1 VAPNS
6 DDFLKRLLAT
16 FKVEAGEHVSA
27 VSSNLVALE
36 QSSGEEQVGLIE
48 TIFREAH
55 SLKGAARAV
64 NQAEIE
70 TICQSLESV
79 FSSLKRKEINLS
91 PALFDLLH
99 RAVDAL
105 GKLPLSIGTQ
115 TTAPEKAAVAQ
126 LAQDLERAAKGTLP
140 LSKGE
145 GLKKTEEESLA
156 VPSPE
161 TLPLHTERGLQAD
174 TVRVSTA
181 KLDSLLLQA
190 EELLSAK
197 LTMRQRAA
205 ELREIKSSIGGWEK
219 QWTQIHPDLR
229 TIQQSL
235 ERNGNGHG
243 HGRPNPQLTHVVEF
257 LEWSRSFVKSLG
269 NNLESVTKSAEQDQR
284 TMGSMVDNLL
294 DDVKKACMLPFASLL
309 GIFPKLIRDLS
320 RDQGK
325 EVEWLAMGGE
335 VEVDRRVLEELKDP
349 LIHLVRNCIDHG
361 IKKPEER
368 NRKKKTPRGT
378 VTLAVLR
385 KSEGRPCA
393 D

>member
-1 VAPNS
+1 MAPNS

-105 GKLPLSIGTQ
+105 GKLPLSIEAQ

-174 TVRVSTA
+174 TGTR
-181 KLDSLLLQA
+181 
-190 EELLSAK
+190 
-197 LTMRQRAA
+197 
-205 ELREIKSSIGGWEK
+205 
-219 QWTQIHPDLR
+219 
-229 TIQQSL
+229 
-235 ERNGNGHG
+235 
-243 HGRPNPQLTHVVEF
+243 
-257 LEWSRSFVKSLG
+257 
-269 NNLESVTKSAEQDQR
+269 
-284 TMGSMVDNLL
+284 
-294 DDVKKACMLPFASLL
+294 
-309 GIFPKLIRDLS
+309 
-320 RDQGK
+320 
-325 EVEWLAMGGE
+325 
-335 VEVDRRVLEELKDP
+335 VDRKAGLASAPSRGIIIRKADNETTGCRVAGDQILD
-349 LIHLVRNCIDHG
+349 
-361 IKKPEER
+361 
-368 NRKKKTPRGT
+368 RGMGET
-378 VTLAVLR
+378 VDTNP
-385 KSEGRPCA
+385 S
-393 D
+393 